1 MKRILHAALA
11 MTIAL
16 LVGIAAPSYASSGA
30 SNKVTAQTHIT
41 KPLNINRASAAELS
55 SMLKGIGP
63 SKASAIVAYR
73 KTHGPFHSIDE
84 LVKVKGIGSSTI
96 SKNRSRI
103 SIQ

>member
-11 MTIAL
+11 ITIAL
-16 LVGIAAPSYASSGA
+16 LLGIAAPSYASNGVSTNA
-30 SNKVTAQTHIT
+30 KAQAHIS

-55 SMLKGIGP
+55 STLKGIGP
-63 SKASAIVAYR
+63 SKATAIVAYR

-96 SKNRSRI
+96 SKNRTRI